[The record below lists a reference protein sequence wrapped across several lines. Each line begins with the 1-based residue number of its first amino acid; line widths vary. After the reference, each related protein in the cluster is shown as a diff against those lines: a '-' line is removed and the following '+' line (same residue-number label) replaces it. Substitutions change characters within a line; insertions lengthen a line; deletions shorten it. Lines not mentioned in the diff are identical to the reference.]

1 MRLFLISC
9 SWIIGA
15 GYHNVAKAL
24 ALEGMLAFGHDH
36 AGHGQSEGIPAYIDS
51 VDDYVDDLVDH
62 CLVSINLFFNHS
74 VSYFPNIF

>member
-1 MRLFLISC
+1 MRIVIIIYLPKILTRQIISNNFLHLFVKT
-9 SWIIGA
+9 GA

-24 ALEGMLAFGHDH
+24 ASEGMLAFGHDH

-62 CLVSINLFFNHS
+62 CLV
-74 VSYFPNIF
+74 